1 MCAYY
6 VYQKIQV
13 NQNKKTSKKDIGR
26 GEGLQNHPRVT
37 SSLGL
42 CPEQKVNSAIVKF
55 FDELI
60 DFEKQTVMK
69 GLFTLNFEFGPLA

>member
-13 NQNKKTSKKDIGR
+13 NQYKKTSKKDIGR
-26 GEGLQNHPRVT
+26 GEG
-37 SSLGL
+37 
-42 CPEQKVNSAIVKF
+42 EQKVNSAIVKF
-55 FDELI
+55 LDELI

>member
-13 NQNKKTSKKDIGR
+13 NQYKKTSKKDIGR
-26 GEGLQNHPRVT
+26 GG
-37 SSLGL
+37 G
-42 CPEQKVNSAIVKF
+42 SAIVKF

-60 DFEKQTVMK
+60 DLEKQTAMK
-69 GLFTLNFEFGPLA
+69 GLFNLNFEFGPLA